1 MDQDLP
7 FRGSEGTFSWRGG
20 QFLVV
25 PARPLA
31 LLPSASESIYAS
43 FSTFGWLCR
52 SSRASRLRQSCSIF
66 AIMGMEV
73 EIKHNTHRLRT
84 LNICLSP

>member
-7 FRGSEGTFSWRGG
+7 FRGSEGTFSCRGG
-20 QFLVV
+20 QVLVV
-25 PARPLA
+25 PARLLA

-52 SSRASRLRQSCSIF
+52 SSRASRLHQSCSIF

-73 EIKHNTHRLRT
+73 EIRNTTHSACAR
-84 LNICLSP
+84 